1 MRIEELGNSMLDLA
15 QERGIEQQ
23 TTDSREQWEWLVQE
37 RTAELAAVN
46 EELRR
51 FAYMVSHDLRAPLVN
66 MNGFLAELRDGL
78 AVVQEVVDGVRPH
91 LNEAQKQAIARSLY
105 EDIPEAL
112 DFITRSVR
120 KMARLSNAVLA
131 LAQIGRRELTF
142 ERIDTLL
149 LVQEI
154 LATLAYQIEQKQITV
169 DIAPQADVVADQL
182 ALEQI
187 VSNLLT
193 NAVTYLHPDRPG
205 YIRIW
210 TETGVDKTT
219 FYVQDNGRGIDK
231 VDQEKIFEPFY
242 RSGRQDTP
250 GEGMGLTYV
259 QTLVRRH
266 GGQISCTSVLGKGS
280 TFMFTLSN
288 FLVPVGVVSSQ

>member
-1 MRIEELGNSMLDLA
+1 MIDLA
-15 QERGIEQQ
+15 RDDVAFNQLPE
-23 TTDSREQWEWLVQE
+23 SRDHLELLVQE

-66 MNGFLAELRDGL
+66 MNGFLAELRGAL
-78 AVVQEVVDGVRPH
+78 AVVQDVVEGLRPH
-91 LNEAQKQAIARSLY
+91 LNEQQKQAIALSMY

-112 DFITRSVR
+112 DFIGSSVR

-131 LAQIGRRELTF
+131 LAQLGRRELTF
-142 ERIDTLL
+142 EPIDTLL

-154 LATLAYQIEQKQITV
+154 LATLAFQINQKQVTV
-169 DIAPQADVVADQL
+169 DISPLPEVVADQL

-187 VSNLLT
+187 MSNLLT
-193 NAVTYLHPDRPG
+193 NALTYLLPDRPG
-205 YIRIW
+205 HIRVW
-210 TETGVDKTT
+210 GEAGVDKTT
-219 FYVQDNGRGIDK
+219 FYVGDNGRGLAEAEH
-231 VDQEKIFEPFY
+231 QKIFEPFY

-266 GGQISCTSVLGKGS
+266 GGQISCHSEPGQGA
-280 TFMFTLSN
+280 TFVFTISKHMTVISN
-288 FLVPVGVVSSQ
+288 R

>member
-1 MRIEELGNSMLDLA
+1 MFDLS
-15 QERGIEQQ
+15 QERGKEQH
-23 TTDSREQWEWLVQE
+23 TADSREQWEWLVQE

-66 MNGFLAELRDGL
+66 MNGFLVELRDGL
-78 AVVQEVVDGVRPH
+78 GVVEEVVDSVRPH
-91 LNEAQKQAIARSLY
+91 LNDAQKQALARSLY

-120 KMARLSNAVLA
+120 KMSRLSNAVLS

-142 ERIDTLL
+142 ERINTLL

-154 LATLAYQIEQKQITV
+154 LATLAYQINQKQITI
-169 DIAPQADVVADQL
+169 DIASLADVVADQL

-187 VSNLLT
+187 MSNLLT

-205 YIRIW
+205 HIRIW
-210 TETGVDKTT
+210 TEMSVDKTT
-219 FYVQDNGRGIDK
+219 FYVQDNGRGINEADL
-231 VDQEKIFEPFY
+231 EKIFEPFY

-266 GGQISCTSVLGKGS
+266 GGQISCESVLGKGT
-280 TFMFTLSN
+280 TFMFTVSN
-288 FLVPVGVVSSQ
+288 YLMPVVSSQ

>member
-1 MRIEELGNSMLDLA
+1 MIDLVKDEVIFNQLPGSRDPLEL
-15 QERGIEQQ
+15 
-23 TTDSREQWEWLVQE
+23 LVQE

-66 MNGFLAELRDGL
+66 MSGFLAELRGAL
-78 AVVQEVVDGVRPH
+78 AVVQEVVEGLRPH
-91 LNEAQKQAIARSLY
+91 LNDQQKQAIALSLY

-112 DFITRSVR
+112 DFIGSSVR

-131 LAQIGRRELTF
+131 LAQIGRRELIF
-142 ERIDTLL
+142 EQIDTLL

-154 LATLAYQIEQKQITV
+154 LATLAYQINQKQVTV
-169 DIAPQADVVADQL
+169 DISPLPEVVADQL

-187 VSNLLT
+187 MSNLLT
-193 NAVTYLHPDRPG
+193 NALTYLSPDRPG
-205 YIRIW
+205 HIRVW
-210 TETGVDKTT
+210 GEAGADKTT
-219 FYVQDNGRGIDK
+219 FYVGDNGRGLAEADR
-231 VDQEKIFEPFY
+231 EKIFEPFY

-266 GGQISCTSVLGKGS
+266 GGQISCQSELGQGA
-280 TFMFTLSN
+280 TFVFTISN
-288 FLVPVGVVSSQ
+288 HMAMVSNR

>member
-1 MRIEELGNSMLDLA
+1 MIDLIRDDIAFNQLPESRDQLEL
-15 QERGIEQQ
+15 
-23 TTDSREQWEWLVQE
+23 LVQE

-66 MNGFLAELRDGL
+66 MSGFLAELRGAL
-78 AVVQEVVDGVRPH
+78 GVVQEVVEGLRPH
-91 LNEAQKQAIARSLY
+91 LNDQQKQAIALSMY

-112 DFITRSVR
+112 DFIGSSVR
-120 KMARLSNAVLA
+120 KMARLSNAVLT
-131 LAQIGRRELTF
+131 LSQIGRRELVF
-142 ERIDTLL
+142 EPIDTLL

-154 LATLAYQIEQKQITV
+154 LATLAYQINQKQVTV
-169 DIAPQADVVADQL
+169 DISPLPGVVADQL

-187 VSNLLT
+187 MSNLLT
-193 NAVTYLHPDRPG
+193 NALIYLLPDRPG
-205 YIRIW
+205 HIRVW
-210 TETGVDKTT
+210 GEVGVDKTT
-219 FYVQDNGRGIDK
+219 FYVGDNGRGLAESDR
-231 VDQEKIFEPFY
+231 EKIFEPFY

-266 GGQISCTSVLGKGS
+266 GGQISCQSEPGQGS
-280 TFMFTLSN
+280 TFIFTISN
-288 FLVPVGVVSSQ
+288 HITVMSNRS

>member
-1 MRIEELGNSMLDLA
+1 MLDLRQDEVA
-15 QERGIEQQ
+15 FVPERE
-23 TTDSREQWEWLVQE
+23 SRDQLEMLVQE

-66 MNGFLAELRDGL
+66 MSGFLAELKGAL
-78 AVVQEVVDGVRPH
+78 AVVQEVIEGVRPH
-91 LNEAQKQAIARSLY
+91 LTHEQKRAIALSLH

-112 DFITRSVR
+112 EFIGSSVR

-131 LAQIGRRELTF
+131 LSQIGRRELSF
-142 ERIDTLL
+142 EPIDTLL

-154 LATLAYQIEQKQITV
+154 LDTLAFQINQKQVTV
-169 DIAPQADVVADQL
+169 DIAPLPSIIADQV

-187 VSNLLT
+187 MSNLLT
-193 NAVTYLHPDRPG
+193 NALTYLQPDRPG
-205 YIRIW
+205 HISVW
-210 TETGVDKTT
+210 AEESADKIT
-219 FYVQDNGRGIDK
+219 FFVQDNGRGIPAG
-231 VDQEKIFEPFY
+231 DQAKIFEPFY
-242 RSGRQDTP
+242 RSGKQDTP

-266 GGQISCTSVLGKGS
+266 GGQISCESTPGQGTTFIFSV
-280 TFMFTLSN
+280 SN
-288 FLVPVGVVSSQ
+288 HLLPAL

>member
-1 MRIEELGNSMLDLA
+1 MIDLIRDDIAFNPLPESRDQLEL
-15 QERGIEQQ
+15 
-23 TTDSREQWEWLVQE
+23 LVQE

-66 MNGFLAELRDGL
+66 MSGFLAELRGAL
-78 AVVQEVVDGVRPH
+78 GVVQEVVEGLRPH
-91 LNEAQKQAIARSLY
+91 LNDQQKQAIALSMY

-112 DFITRSVR
+112 DFIGSSVR
-120 KMARLSNAVLA
+120 KMARLSNAVLT
-131 LAQIGRRELTF
+131 LSQIGRRELVF
-142 ERIDTLL
+142 EPIDTLL

-154 LATLAYQIEQKQITV
+154 LATLAYQINQKQVTV
-169 DIAPQADVVADQL
+169 DISPLPGVVADQL

-187 VSNLLT
+187 MSNLLT
-193 NAVTYLHPDRPG
+193 NALSYLLPDRPG
-205 YIRIW
+205 HIRVW
-210 TETGVDKTT
+210 GEVGADKTT
-219 FYVQDNGRGIDK
+219 FYVGDNGRGLAESDR
-231 VDQEKIFEPFY
+231 EKIFEPFY

-266 GGQISCTSVLGKGS
+266 GGQISCQSEPGQGS
-280 TFMFTLSN
+280 TFIFTISN
-288 FLVPVGVVSSQ
+288 HITVMSNRS